1 MIYDIFLFFFS
12 LSLSLYVLTA
22 GEKVNAN
29 SMGFAMRIIVGASLV
44 SFPQRHRKEEV
55 GAVLL
60 RKDEDSRKQSFT
72 LW

>member
-1 MIYDIFLFFFS
+1 MISFFFF

-22 GEKVNAN
+22 GEKINAN
-29 SMGFAMRIIVGASLV
+29 SMGVAMRIIVGASLV
-44 SFPQRHRKEEV
+44 PSGSFPQRHWKEEV

-60 RKDEDSRKQSFT
+60 RKDEDSRKQSYT